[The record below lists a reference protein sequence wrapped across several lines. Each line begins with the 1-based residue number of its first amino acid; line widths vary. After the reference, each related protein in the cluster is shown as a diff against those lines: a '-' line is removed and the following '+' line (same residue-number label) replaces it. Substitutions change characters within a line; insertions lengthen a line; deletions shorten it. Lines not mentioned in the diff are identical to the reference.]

1 MCFLLAGIVILVLI
15 LLLILILIPL
25 PHLHVFLILILR
37 LLLLRSKKACF
48 ATLSRWEI
56 SYGPQSIVPD
66 MAKSLTFSM
75 CRYDS
80 IPSTIRIVKLS
91 EIWRSPSGPSR
102 QLGE

>member
-48 ATLSRWEI
+48 ATLSRWDPGCAPVLFLFENEAQAQCSSERANI
-56 SYGPQSIVPD
+56 YCK
-66 MAKSLTFSM
+66 AHTTLYASM
-75 CRYDS
+75 
-80 IPSTIRIVKLS
+80 
-91 EIWRSPSGPSR
+91 
-102 QLGE
+102 